1 MIFHNLQTQVT
12 AFSTTRNGG
21 VSKGDYASMNCTPYT
36 GDDLEAVQRNQQL
49 LCTALHIEKE
59 QLIIPYQTH
68 SVNALVIDKEFLQQ
82 NAEKQIEQLQ
92 NIDALI
98 TQEKGVCLCV
108 STADCTPILLYDRK
122 QQVIAAI
129 HAGWRGS
136 VNYIVRKTLEQM
148 NRLYNTQGE
157 DIFAAIGPCIG
168 FDAFEVSDEVYDAF
182 KQNDFP
188 MEYISGWKPETHK
201 WHIDLQMANSVQLID
216 FGVPT
221 EQIDFCDICTF
232 THHEEFFS
240 ARRLGIKSGRTLSG
254 IFMQSK

>member
-1 MIFHNLQTQVT
+1 MIFHNVHTGVT

-36 GDDLEAVQRNQQL
+36 GDDIEAVQRNQQL

-82 NAEKQIEQLQ
+82 NAEKRNEQLQ

-157 DIFAAIGPCIG
+157 DIFAAIGTCIG
-168 FDAFEVSDEVYDAF
+168 FDAFEVGDEVYDAF

-221 EQIDFCDICTF
+221 EQIDICDICTF
-232 THHEEFFS
+232 THYEKFFS
-240 ARRLGIKSGRTLSG
+240 ARRLGIKSGRILSG
-254 IFMQSK
+254 IFMKF

>member
-36 GDDLEAVQRNQQL
+36 GDDIEAVQRNQQL

-82 NAEKQIEQLQ
+82 NAEKRNEQLQ

-168 FDAFEVSDEVYDAF
+168 FDAFEVGDEVYDAF

-221 EQIDFCDICTF
+221 EQIDICDICTF
-232 THHEEFFS
+232 THYEKFFS
-240 ARRLGIKSGRTLSG
+240 ARRLGIKSGRILSG
-254 IFMQSK
+254 IFMKF

>member
-1 MIFHNLQTQVT
+1 MIFHNLHTQVT

-36 GDDLEAVQRNQQL
+36 GDDIEAVQRNQQL

-82 NAEKQIEQLQ
+82 NAEKRNKQLQ

-122 QQVIAAI
+122 RQVIAAI

-168 FDAFEVSDEVYDAF
+168 FDAFEVGDEVYDAF

-221 EQIDFCDICTF
+221 EQIDICDICTF
-232 THHEEFFS
+232 THYEKFFS
-240 ARRLGIKSGRTLSG
+240 ARRLGIKSGRILSG
-254 IFMQSK
+254 IFMNF

>member
-1 MIFHNLQTQVT
+1 MIFHNLHTQIT

-36 GDDLEAVQRNQQL
+36 GDDIEAVQRNQQL
-49 LCTALHIEKE
+49 LRTALHIEKE

-82 NAEKQIEQLQ
+82 NAEKRNEQLQ

-108 STADCTPILLYDRK
+108 STADCAPILLYDRK

-136 VNYIVRKTLEQM
+136 VNYIIRKTLEQM

-168 FDAFEVSDEVYDAF
+168 FDAFEVGDEVYDAF

-221 EQIDFCDICTF
+221 EQIDICDICTF
-232 THHEEFFS
+232 THYEKFFS
-240 ARRLGIKSGRTLSG
+240 ARRLGIKSGRILSG
-254 IFMQSK
+254 IFMNF

>member
-1 MIFHNLQTQVT
+1 MIFHNLHTQVT

-36 GDDLEAVQRNQQL
+36 GDDIEAVQRNQQL

-82 NAEKQIEQLQ
+82 NAEKRNEQLQ

-98 TQEKGVCLCV
+98 IQEKGVCLCV

-168 FDAFEVSDEVYDAF
+168 FDAFEVGDEVYDAF

-221 EQIDFCDICTF
+221 EQIDICDICTF
-232 THHEEFFS
+232 THYEKFFS
-240 ARRLGIKSGRTLSG
+240 ARRLGIKSGRILSG
-254 IFMQSK
+254 IFMNF

>member
-49 LCTALHIEKE
+49 LCTALHIEKD

-82 NAEKQIEQLQ
+82 NAEKRNEQLQ

-168 FDAFEVSDEVYDAF
+168 FDAFEVGDEVYDAF

-188 MEYISGWKPETHK
+188 MEYISGWKYETHK

-221 EQIDFCDICTF
+221 EQIDICDICTF
-232 THHEEFFS
+232 THYEKFFS
-240 ARRLGIKSGRTLSG
+240 ARRLGIKSGRILSG
-254 IFMQSK
+254 IFMNF

>member
-1 MIFHNLQTQVT
+1 MIFHNLHTQVI

-82 NAEKQIEQLQ
+82 NAEKRNEQLQ

-136 VNYIVRKTLEQM
+136 VNYIVRNTLEQM

-168 FDAFEVSDEVYDAF
+168 FDAFEVGDEVYDAF

-221 EQIDFCDICTF
+221 EQIDICDICTF
-232 THHEEFFS
+232 THYEKFFS
-240 ARRLGIKSGRTLSG
+240 ARRLGIKSGRILSG
-254 IFMQSK
+254 IFMNF

>member
-1 MIFHNLQTQVT
+1 MIFHNLHTQIT

-82 NAEKQIEQLQ
+82 NAEKRNEQLQ

-136 VNYIVRKTLEQM
+136 VNYIIRKTLEQM

-168 FDAFEVSDEVYDAF
+168 FDAFEVGDEVYDAF

-221 EQIDFCDICTF
+221 EQIDICDICTF
-232 THHEEFFS
+232 THYEKFFS
-240 ARRLGIKSGRTLSG
+240 ARRLGIKSGRILSG
-254 IFMQSK
+254 IFMNF

>member
-82 NAEKQIEQLQ
+82 NAEKRNEQLQ

-108 STADCTPILLYDRK
+108 STADCAPILLYDRK

-136 VNYIVRKTLEQM
+136 VNYIVRNTLEQM
-148 NRLYNTQGE
+148 QRLYNTQGE

-168 FDAFEVSDEVYDAF
+168 FDAFEVGDEVYDAF

-221 EQIDFCDICTF
+221 EQIDICDICTF
-232 THHEEFFS
+232 THYEKFFS
-240 ARRLGIKSGRTLSG
+240 ARRLGIKSGRILSG
-254 IFMQSK
+254 IFMNF

>member
-1 MIFHNLQTQVT
+1 MIFHNLHTQIT
-12 AFSTTRNGG
+12 AFSTTRNSG

-82 NAEKQIEQLQ
+82 NAEKRNEQLQ

-168 FDAFEVSDEVYDAF
+168 FDAFEVGDEVYDAF

-221 EQIDFCDICTF
+221 EQIDICDICTF
-232 THHEEFFS
+232 THYEKFFS
-240 ARRLGIKSGRTLSG
+240 ARRLGIKSGRILSG
-254 IFMQSK
+254 IFMNF

>member
-1 MIFHNLQTQVT
+1 MIFHNLHTQVT

-82 NAEKQIEQLQ
+82 NAGKRDEQLQ

-136 VNYIVRKTLEQM
+136 VNYIVRKTLELM

-168 FDAFEVSDEVYDAF
+168 FDAFEVGDEVYDAF

-221 EQIDFCDICTF
+221 EQIDICDICTF
-232 THHEEFFS
+232 THYEKFFS
-240 ARRLGIKSGRTLSG
+240 ARRLGIKSGRILSG
-254 IFMQSK
+254 IFMNF

>member
-1 MIFHNLQTQVT
+1 MIFHNLHTQVT

-82 NAEKQIEQLQ
+82 NAEKRNEQLQ

-136 VNYIVRKTLEQM
+136 VNYIVRNTLEQM

-168 FDAFEVSDEVYDAF
+168 FDAFEVGDEVYDAF

-221 EQIDFCDICTF
+221 EQIDICDICTF
-232 THHEEFFS
+232 THYEKFFS
-240 ARRLGIKSGRTLSG
+240 ARRLGIKSGRILSG
-254 IFMQSK
+254 IFMNF

>member
-1 MIFHNLQTQVT
+1 
-12 AFSTTRNGG
+12 
-21 VSKGDYASMNCTPYT
+21 MNCTPYT
-36 GDDLEAVQRNQQL
+36 GDDIEAVQRNQQL

-82 NAEKQIEQLQ
+82 NAEKRNEQLQ

-168 FDAFEVSDEVYDAF
+168 FDAFEVGDEVYDAF

-221 EQIDFCDICTF
+221 EQIDICDICTF
-232 THHEEFFS
+232 THYEKFFS

-254 IFMQSK
+254 IFMNF

>member
-1 MIFHNLQTQVT
+1 MIFHNLHTQVT

-82 NAEKQIEQLQ
+82 NAEKRNEQLQ

-129 HAGWRGS
+129 HAGWRGT

-168 FDAFEVSDEVYDAF
+168 FDAFEVGDEVYDAF

-221 EQIDFCDICTF
+221 EQIDICDICTF
-232 THHEEFFS
+232 THYEKFFS
-240 ARRLGIKSGRTLSG
+240 ARRLGIKSGRILSG
-254 IFMQSK
+254 IFMKF

>member
-168 FDAFEVSDEVYDAF
+168 FDAFEVGDEVYDAF

-221 EQIDFCDICTF
+221 EQIDICDICTF
-232 THHEEFFS
+232 THYEKFFS
-240 ARRLGIKSGRTLSG
+240 ARRLGIKSGRILSG
-254 IFMQSK
+254 IFMKF

>member
-1 MIFHNLQTQVT
+1 MIFHNLHTQVT

-36 GDDLEAVQRNQQL
+36 GDDIEAVQRNQQL

-82 NAEKQIEQLQ
+82 NAEKRNEQLQ

-98 TQEKGVCLCV
+98 TQEKSVCLCV
-108 STADCTPILLYDRK
+108 STADCTPILLYDKK

-168 FDAFEVSDEVYDAF
+168 FDAFEVGDEVYDAF

-221 EQIDFCDICTF
+221 EQIDICDICTF
-232 THHEEFFS
+232 THYEKFFS
-240 ARRLGIKSGRTLSG
+240 ARRLGIKSGRILSG
-254 IFMQSK
+254 IFMNF

>member
-36 GDDLEAVQRNQQL
+36 GDDIEAVQRNQQL

-82 NAEKQIEQLQ
+82 NAGKRDEQLQ

-148 NRLYNTQGE
+148 NRLYNTQGG

-168 FDAFEVSDEVYDAF
+168 FDAFEVGDEVYDAF

-221 EQIDFCDICTF
+221 EQIDICDICTF
-232 THHEEFFS
+232 THYEKFFS
-240 ARRLGIKSGRTLSG
+240 ARRLGIKSGRILSG
-254 IFMQSK
+254 IFMNF

>member
-1 MIFHNLQTQVT
+1 MIFHNVHTGVT

-36 GDDLEAVQRNQQL
+36 GDDIEAVQRNQQL
-49 LCTALHIEKE
+49 LCTALHIGKE

-82 NAEKQIEQLQ
+82 NAGKRDEQLQ

-136 VNYIVRKTLEQM
+136 VNYIVRNTIEQM
-148 NRLYNTQGE
+148 QRLYNTQGE

-168 FDAFEVSDEVYDAF
+168 FDAFEVGDEVYDAF

-221 EQIDFCDICTF
+221 EQIDICDICTF
-232 THHEEFFS
+232 THYDKFFS
-240 ARRLGIKSGRTLSG
+240 ARRLGIKSGRILSG
-254 IFMQSK
+254 IFMKF

>member
-82 NAEKQIEQLQ
+82 NAGKRDEQLQ

-168 FDAFEVSDEVYDAF
+168 FDAFEVGDEVYDAF

-221 EQIDFCDICTF
+221 EQIDICDICTF
-232 THHEEFFS
+232 THYEKFFS
-240 ARRLGIKSGRTLSG
+240 ARRLGIKSGRILSG
-254 IFMQSK
+254 IFMNF

>member
-1 MIFHNLQTQVT
+1 MIFHNLHTQVT

-36 GDDLEAVQRNQQL
+36 GDDIEAVQRNQQL

-82 NAEKQIEQLQ
+82 NAEKRNEQLQ

-168 FDAFEVSDEVYDAF
+168 FDAFEVGDEVYDAF

-221 EQIDFCDICTF
+221 EQIDICDICTF
-232 THHEEFFS
+232 THYEKYFS
-240 ARRLGIKSGRTLSG
+240 ARRLGIKSGRILSG
-254 IFMQSK
+254 IFMNF

>member
-1 MIFHNLQTQVT
+1 MIFHNLHTQVT

-36 GDDLEAVQRNQQL
+36 GDDIEAVQRNQQL

-82 NAEKQIEQLQ
+82 NVEKRNEQLQ

-168 FDAFEVSDEVYDAF
+168 FDAFEVGDEVYDAF

-221 EQIDFCDICTF
+221 EQIDICDICTF
-232 THHEEFFS
+232 THYEKFFS

-254 IFMQSK
+254 IFMNF

>member
-1 MIFHNLQTQVT
+1 MIFHNLHTQIT

-36 GDDLEAVQRNQQL
+36 GDDTEAVQRNQQL

-82 NAEKQIEQLQ
+82 NAEKRNEQLQ

-108 STADCTPILLYDRK
+108 STADCAPILLYDRK

-148 NRLYNTQGE
+148 QRLYNTQGE

-168 FDAFEVSDEVYDAF
+168 FDAFEVGDEVYDAF

-221 EQIDFCDICTF
+221 EQIDICDICTF
-232 THHEEFFS
+232 THYEKFFS
-240 ARRLGIKSGRTLSG
+240 ARRLGIKSGRILSG
-254 IFMQSK
+254 IFMNF

>member
-1 MIFHNLQTQVT
+1 MIYHNLHTQVT
-12 AFSTTRNGG
+12 AFSTTRQGG
-21 VSKGDYASMNCTPYT
+21 VSIGNYASMNCTPYT
-36 GDDLEAVQRNQQL
+36 GDDIEAVQRNQQL
-49 LCTALHIEKE
+49 LCTALDIEKE

-68 SVNALVIDKEFLQQ
+68 SVNALVIDKEFLQK
-82 NAEKQIEQLQ
+82 NAEKRDELLQ

-108 STADCTPILLYDRK
+108 STADCAPILLYDRK

-157 DIFAAIGPCIG
+157 DIYAEVGPCIG
-168 FDAFEVSDEVYDAF
+168 FDAFEVGDEVYDAF
-182 KQNDFP
+182 KQNGFP
-188 MEYISGWKPETHK
+188 MEYVSGWKYETHK
-201 WHIDLQMANSVQLID
+201 WHIDLQMANSVQLLD

-221 EQIDFCDICTF
+221 EQIDFCDICSF
-232 THHEEFFS
+232 TRYEEFFS

-254 IFMQSK
+254 IFMNI

>member
-1 MIFHNLQTQVT
+1 MIFHNLHTQIT

-82 NAEKQIEQLQ
+82 NAEKRNEQLQ

-168 FDAFEVSDEVYDAF
+168 FDAFEVGDEVYDAF

-221 EQIDFCDICTF
+221 EQIDICDICTF
-232 THHEEFFS
+232 THYEKFFS
-240 ARRLGIKSGRTLSG
+240 ARRLGIKSGRILSG
-254 IFMQSK
+254 IFMNF

>member
-36 GDDLEAVQRNQQL
+36 GDDTEAVQRNQQL

-168 FDAFEVSDEVYDAF
+168 FDAFEVGDEVYDAF

-221 EQIDFCDICTF
+221 EQIDICDICTF
-232 THHEEFFS
+232 THYEKFFS
-240 ARRLGIKSGRTLSG
+240 ARRLGIKSGRILSG
-254 IFMQSK
+254 IFMNF

>member
-68 SVNALVIDKEFLQQ
+68 SVNTLVIDKEFLQQ

-168 FDAFEVSDEVYDAF
+168 FDAFEVGDEVYDAF

-221 EQIDFCDICTF
+221 EQIDICDICTF
-232 THHEEFFS
+232 THYEKFFS
-240 ARRLGIKSGRTLSG
+240 ARRLGIKSGRILSG
-254 IFMQSK
+254 IFMNF

>member
-1 MIFHNLQTQVT
+1 MIFHNLHTQIT

-82 NAEKQIEQLQ
+82 NAEKRNEQLQ

-168 FDAFEVSDEVYDAF
+168 FDAFEVGDEVYDAF

-188 MEYISGWKPETHK
+188 MEYISGWKYETHK

-221 EQIDFCDICTF
+221 EQIDICDICTF
-232 THHEEFFS
+232 THYEKFFS
-240 ARRLGIKSGRTLSG
+240 ARRLGIKSGRILSG
-254 IFMQSK
+254 IFMKF

>member
-1 MIFHNLQTQVT
+1 MIFHNLHTQIT

-82 NAEKQIEQLQ
+82 NAEKRNEQLQ

-136 VNYIVRKTLEQM
+136 VNYIVRNTLEQM

-168 FDAFEVSDEVYDAF
+168 FDAFEVGDEVYDAF

-221 EQIDFCDICTF
+221 EQIDICDICTF
-232 THHEEFFS
+232 THYEKFFS
-240 ARRLGIKSGRTLSG
+240 ARRLGIKSGRILSG
-254 IFMQSK
+254 IFMNF

>member
-82 NAEKQIEQLQ
+82 NAEKRNEQLQ
-92 NIDALI
+92 NIDALM

-136 VNYIVRKTLEQM
+136 VNYIVRNTLEQM

-168 FDAFEVSDEVYDAF
+168 FDAFEVGDEVYDAF

-221 EQIDFCDICTF
+221 EQIDICDICTF
-232 THHEEFFS
+232 THYEKFFS
-240 ARRLGIKSGRTLSG
+240 ARRLGIKSGRILSG
-254 IFMQSK
+254 IFMNF

>member
-1 MIFHNLQTQVT
+1 MIFHNLHTQVT

-36 GDDLEAVQRNQQL
+36 GDDIEAVQRNQQL

-82 NAEKQIEQLQ
+82 NAEKRNKQLQ

-168 FDAFEVSDEVYDAF
+168 FDAFEVGDEVYDAF

-221 EQIDFCDICTF
+221 EQIDICDICTF
-232 THHEEFFS
+232 THYEKFFS
-240 ARRLGIKSGRTLSG
+240 ARRLGIKSGRILSG
-254 IFMQSK
+254 IFINF

>member
-1 MIFHNLQTQVT
+1 MIFHNLHTQVT

-36 GDDLEAVQRNQQL
+36 GDDIEAVQRNQQL

-68 SVNALVIDKEFLQQ
+68 SVNTLVIDKEFLQQ
-82 NAEKQIEQLQ
+82 NAEKRNEQLQ

-108 STADCTPILLYDRK
+108 STADCTPILLYDKK

-168 FDAFEVSDEVYDAF
+168 FDAFEVGDEVYDAF

-221 EQIDFCDICTF
+221 EQIDICDICTF
-232 THHEEFFS
+232 THYEKFFS
-240 ARRLGIKSGRTLSG
+240 ARRLGIKSGRILSG
-254 IFMQSK
+254 IFINF

>member
-1 MIFHNLQTQVT
+1 MIFHNLHTQVT

-36 GDDLEAVQRNQQL
+36 GDDIEAVQRNQQL

-82 NAEKQIEQLQ
+82 NAEKRNEQLQ

-168 FDAFEVSDEVYDAF
+168 FDAFEVGDEVYDAF

-221 EQIDFCDICTF
+221 EQIDICDICTF
-232 THHEEFFS
+232 THYEKFFS
-240 ARRLGIKSGRTLSG
+240 ARRLGIKSGRILSG
-254 IFMQSK
+254 IFMKF

>member
-1 MIFHNLQTQVT
+1 MIFHNLHTQVT

-36 GDDLEAVQRNQQL
+36 GDDIEAVQRNQQL

-82 NAEKQIEQLQ
+82 NAEKRNEQLQ

-108 STADCTPILLYDRK
+108 STADCTPILLYDKK

-168 FDAFEVSDEVYDAF
+168 FDAFEVGDEVYDAF

-221 EQIDFCDICTF
+221 EQIDICDICTF
-232 THHEEFFS
+232 THYEKFFS
-240 ARRLGIKSGRTLSG
+240 ARRLGIKSGRILSG
-254 IFMQSK
+254 IFINF

>member
-1 MIFHNLQTQVT
+1 MIFHNLHTQIT

-108 STADCTPILLYDRK
+108 STADCAPILLYDRK

-168 FDAFEVSDEVYDAF
+168 FDAFEVGDEVYDAF

-221 EQIDFCDICTF
+221 EQIDICDICTF
-232 THHEEFFS
+232 THYEKFFS
-240 ARRLGIKSGRTLSG
+240 ARRLGIKSGRILSG
-254 IFMQSK
+254 IFMNF

>member
-1 MIFHNLQTQVT
+1 MIFHNLHTQIT

-68 SVNALVIDKEFLQQ
+68 SVNALVIDKDFLQQ
-82 NAEKQIEQLQ
+82 NAEKRNEQLQ

-168 FDAFEVSDEVYDAF
+168 FDAFEVGDEVYDAF

-221 EQIDFCDICTF
+221 EQIDICDICTF
-232 THHEEFFS
+232 THYEKFFS
-240 ARRLGIKSGRTLSG
+240 ARRLGIKSGRILSG
-254 IFMQSK
+254 IFMNF

>member
-36 GDDLEAVQRNQQL
+36 GDDIEAVQRNQQL

-82 NAEKQIEQLQ
+82 NAEKRNEQLQ

-168 FDAFEVSDEVYDAF
+168 FDAFEVGDEVYDAF

-201 WHIDLQMANSVQLID
+201 WHIDLQMANSVQLLD

-232 THHEEFFS
+232 THYEKFFS
-240 ARRLGIKSGRTLSG
+240 ARRLGIKSGRILSG
-254 IFMQSK
+254 IFMNF

>member
-36 GDDLEAVQRNQQL
+36 GDDIEAVQRNQEL

-82 NAEKQIEQLQ
+82 NAEKRNEQLQ

-129 HAGWRGS
+129 HAGWRGT

-168 FDAFEVSDEVYDAF
+168 FDAFEVGDEVYDVF

-221 EQIDFCDICTF
+221 EQIDICDICTF
-232 THHEEFFS
+232 THYEKFFS
-240 ARRLGIKSGRTLSG
+240 ARRLGIKSGRILSG
-254 IFMQSK
+254 IFMKF

>member
-1 MIFHNLQTQVT
+1 MIFHSLHTQVT

-36 GDDLEAVQRNQQL
+36 GDDIEAVQRNQQL

-82 NAEKQIEQLQ
+82 NAEKRNEQLQ

-168 FDAFEVSDEVYDAF
+168 FDAFEVGDEVYDAF

-221 EQIDFCDICTF
+221 EQIDICDICTF
-232 THHEEFFS
+232 THYEKFFS
-240 ARRLGIKSGRTLSG
+240 ARRLGIKSGRILSG
-254 IFMQSK
+254 IFMNF

>member
-1 MIFHNLQTQVT
+1 MIFHNLHTQIT

-36 GDDLEAVQRNQQL
+36 GDDIEAVQRNQQL

-82 NAEKQIEQLQ
+82 NAEKRNEQLQ

-148 NRLYNTQGE
+148 QHLYNTQGE

-168 FDAFEVSDEVYDAF
+168 FDAFEVGDEVYDAF

-221 EQIDFCDICTF
+221 EQIDICDICTF
-232 THHEEFFS
+232 THYEKFFS
-240 ARRLGIKSGRTLSG
+240 ARRLGIKSGRILSG
-254 IFMQSK
+254 IFMNF

>member
-1 MIFHNLQTQVT
+1 MIFHNVHTGVT

-36 GDDLEAVQRNQQL
+36 GDDIEAVQRNQQL

-82 NAEKQIEQLQ
+82 NAEKRNKQLQ

-98 TQEKGVCLCV
+98 TQEKGVCLCI

-136 VNYIVRKTLEQM
+136 VNYIVRNTLEQM
-148 NRLYNTQGE
+148 QRLYNTQGE

-168 FDAFEVSDEVYDAF
+168 FDAFEVGDEVYDAF

-221 EQIDFCDICTF
+221 EQIDICDICTF
-232 THHEEFFS
+232 THYEKFFS
-240 ARRLGIKSGRTLSG
+240 ARRLGIKSGRILSG
-254 IFMQSK
+254 IFMKF